1 MFAHL
6 YTQRIFATFSAR
18 LYVYAVLL
26 GLSNVRTLVGTAAA
40 PEAGREGRL
49 NPARQGDA
57 VLPGQRAIDLT
68 LEKPE
73 LGTNLVKL

>member
-1 MFAHL
+1 M
-6 YTQRIFATFSAR
+6 
-18 LYVYAVLL
+18 YAVLL
-26 GLSNVRTLVGTAAA
+26 GLSNIRTLVGTAAA

-49 NPARQGDA
+49 HPTRQGDA

-73 LGTNLVKL
+73 IQ